1 MEKQEAVGF
10 ILRELQNGRSQ
21 PDIVAALSS
30 KLNAPRDV
38 VGKFVAQVASQY
50 KPAPPPP
57 PKAPAFDFEE
67 AFQPATPPQAAASQP
82 AAYFDFDADSEPDF
96 AAQAAP
102 GPTPPA
108 RPAAYP
114 SPAPQAM
121 PASPLANADSAP
133 RTSSSRLPQVD
144 EELEKF
150 ILSGLAKN
158 RRQDD
163 LVMSVCERT
172 GMSWDQAQRAV
183 ALVGTKN
190 RKKLVSRQNMIF
202 IPLSII
208 FILGGLAL
216 ILASVTDA
224 MAYIDFWVNPQKYP
238 LGPAGDID
246 RTVLYSFVLGI
257 MGVLGGAAGLFTS
270 LRNQAG

>member
-1 MEKQEAVGF
+1 MEKQEAVSF

-57 PKAPAFDFEE
+57 PKASTFDFEE
-67 AFQPATPPQAAASQP
+67 AFQPAPPPQAASSQP
-82 AAYFDFDADSEPDF
+82 AAYFDFDADSEPEPDF

-114 SPAPQAM
+114 SPVPQAM
-121 PASPLANADSAP
+121 PADSAP

-172 GMSWDQAQRAV
+172 GMSWDQAQRSV

-190 RKKLVSRQNMIF
+190 RKKLVSRQNIIF

-208 FILGGLAL
+208 FILGGLAMA
-216 ILASVTDA
+216 LASVTDS
-224 MAYIDFWVNPQKYP
+224 MAYVDYWVNQQKYP
-238 LGPAGDID
+238 LGPTGNFDNTTI
-246 RTVLYSFVLGI
+246 YSFILG
-257 MGVLGGAAGLFTS
+257 MTFVLGGAAGLFTS